1 MEMIEHYTH
10 GQDSARKRLVDRF
23 EESFFKNHN
32 TFQKNT
38 NPLLAA
44 LVARAKE
51 GVTTRTLLLE
61 LSNDNPDMQK
71 ALLTAILNGS

>member
-1 MEMIEHYTH
+1 MIEHYTH

-23 EESFFKNHN
+23 EESFYNQNHN
-32 TFQKNT
+32 TFQKNM

-44 LVARAKE
+44 LVEKAKE
-51 GVTTRTLLLE
+51 DATTRTLLLE